1 MFHLEPEEEDYSY
14 LSLALDGVYTEE
26 TFGDRLKLF
35 YNQFSSSV
43 RALLDESLF
52 REIKKNG
59 KVIGLEILCQNEII
73 RRRLAQKHQ
82 KIANEIRWI
91 WPETVTHFAV
101 WSNFPQAGMRQFGV
115 VPPLKHQQEKMS

>member
-1 MFHLEPEEEDYSY
+1 MFHLEPEEEEDYSC

-26 TFGDRLKLF
+26 TFGDRLQLF
-35 YNQFSSSV
+35 YNQFNSGV

-52 REIKKNG
+52 REIERNG
-59 KVIGLEILCQNEII
+59 KVVGLEILCANEII

-91 WPETVTHFAV
+91 WPETVTAFSIGVETPLWYFQTFELSDV
-101 WSNFPQAGMRQFGV
+101 W
-115 VPPLKHQQEKMS
+115 LK

>member
-1 MFHLEPEEEDYSY
+1 MFHLEPEEEDYSC

-26 TFGDRLKLF
+26 TFGDRLQLF
-35 YNQFSSSV
+35 YNQFNSSV

-59 KVIGLEILCQNEII
+59 KVTGLEILCQNEII

-91 WPETVTHFAV
+91 WPETVTGF
-101 WSNFPQAGMRQFGV
+101 SIGV
-115 VPPLKHQQEKMS
+115 ETPLWYFQTFDLPDYWLK